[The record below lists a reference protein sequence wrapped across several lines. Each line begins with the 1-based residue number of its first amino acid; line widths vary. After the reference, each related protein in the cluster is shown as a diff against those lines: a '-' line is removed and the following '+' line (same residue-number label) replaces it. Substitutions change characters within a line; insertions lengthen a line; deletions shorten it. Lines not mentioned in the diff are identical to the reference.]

1 MNSQAARDRILRGLA
16 VVLGIFSF
24 GVVLAAHNF
33 TDGDL
38 WNKLAIGAHVWK
50 FGAVPVHDTFAFTP
64 VLPRYIE
71 HEWGA
76 GTIFFGMLKFFGPA
90 GLMTLKIL
98 LAFGAL
104 VAALATGRKIGCAW
118 ETLLVLA
125 IPAAACVLLGYIPVV
140 RSHAFTYCFFAVTL
154 LGLEEIR
161 AGKKWPAFIL
171 PLMMLAWSNIHG
183 GFVAGLGA
191 MAVYT
196 AFALF
201 TRRQIKRMLFTA
213 LASGAATLANIYGL
227 KFWAYLIPALLN
239 PRPGI
244 AEWQPLPLFANDVF
258 LSFRIL
264 FALVLLLV
272 LAAWRRTEKK
282 SWPGLA
288 LLALTAALAWH
299 SRRHAPFFGVTA
311 LAFAGPFLQTAFTDF
326 AARLTRHLRAAFKP
340 AFAVMIL
347 YGAVAAYAAADFLPG
362 ASFVLLSPMGLDPVR
377 EVDILSRARAEGNLA
392 TPFRWGGYCSWRL
405 YPRIKI
411 SMDGRYETT
420 FPESTF
426 ELNNA
431 FYEKRGADWD
441 RLIRDYQVDYVIL
454 EFTQERL
461 RPADLLDHGYVLIW
475 NTEGHSA
482 LMALQKHADQ
492 LQRAA
497 AELPPTTINP
507 VDAGIP
513 DGWWPR

>member
-1 MNSQAARDRILRGLA
+1 MRRLA

-24 GVVLAAHNF
+24 GVVLAAHNI

-50 FGAVPVHDTFAFTP
+50 YGTVPVHDTFAFTP
-64 VLPRYIE
+64 VLPHYVE

-76 GTIFFGMLKFFGPA
+76 GTIFFGVLKFLGSA

-104 VAALATGRKIGCAW
+104 GAATATGRKIGCAW
-118 ETLLVLA
+118 ETLLVMA
-125 IPAAACVLLGYIPVV
+125 IPAAACVLLGYIPVL
-140 RSHAFTYCFFAVTL
+140 RSHTFTYCFFAITL

-161 AGKKWPAFIL
+161 AGRQWPVFVL

-191 MAVYT
+191 IVIYT
-196 AFALF
+196 AFSLF
-201 TRRQIKRMLFTA
+201 TRWHIKRMLFTA
-213 LASGAATLANIYGL
+213 FACGAVTLVNIYGL
-227 KFWAYLIPALLN
+227 KFWTYLIPALLN
-239 PRPGI
+239 QRPGI

-264 FALVLLLV
+264 FALVIFLLLV
-272 LAAWRRTEKK
+272 AWRRTEKRN
-282 SWPGLA
+282 WPGLT

-311 LAFAGPFLQTAFTDF
+311 LAFAGPFLQTVLTDF
-326 AARLTRHLRAAFKP
+326 TARLPQLLRTAFKP
-340 AFAVMIL
+340 ALAVMIL
-347 YGAVAAYAAADFLPG
+347 YGAVAVYAARDFLPN
-362 ASFVLLSPMGLDPVR
+362 ASFVLLSPVGHDPVR
-377 EVDILSRARAEGNLA
+377 EVDILSRARAKGNLA
-392 TPFRWGGYCSWRL
+392 TPFGWGAYCSWRL
-405 YPRIKI
+405 YPCIKI

-426 ELNNA
+426 ELNDD
-431 FYEKRGADWD
+431 FYEKRGANWD
-441 RLIRDYQVDYVIL
+441 RLIRDYPVDYVIL

-461 RPADLLDHGYVLIW
+461 RPEDLLDHGYVLIW
-475 NTEGHSA
+475 VTEGHSA
-482 LMALQKHADQ
+482 LMALQKHANQ
-492 LQRAA
+492 LRRVA

-507 VDAGIP
+507 VDASIP
-513 DGWWPR
+513 DRWWPR